1 MYMHVLNTQHECTE
15 SSSLSLTQFGRIY
28 SGRRVRHSV
37 SEQNLGS
44 VSPEVQGER
53 TKTSPCFVGRQKL
66 YETNNLVT
74 VALPEILL
82 QRNMKSDTK
91 TTQFE
96 VPWGIV
102 FLSRALQ
109 WLNLLR
115 NVCRKMKAKKNASQ
129 LPSKHRYKEKFI

>member
-1 MYMHVLNTQHECTE
+1 MHVLNTQHECTE

-82 QRNMKSDTK
+82 
-91 TTQFE
+91 
-96 VPWGIV
+96 
-102 FLSRALQ
+102 
-109 WLNLLR
+109 
-115 NVCRKMKAKKNASQ
+115 
-129 LPSKHRYKEKFI
+129 